1 MTAVVR
7 AESLTKRFGEV
18 SAVTDLSFVLQA
30 GTITGFLG
38 PNGAGKTT
46 TLRMVLGLATP
57 TSGRAL
63 VFERPYAELARPSLR
78 IGAVLEATDFH
89 PGRSGRDHLR
99 MLGRAVDVPDPRVDE
114 VLRLVELGDAA
125 RRRVKGYSLGM
136 RQRLGLAAALLGDP
150 ELLIL
155 DEPANGLD
163 PVGMRWMRG
172 LLRDFA
178 ARGGTVLLSSHLL
191 HEVEAIADRIVII
204 ASGRIVAQGTRS
216 ELAGGHAATRV
227 RSTDDHTLRSALHN
241 NSIKVSVAN
250 DGALLANASVET
262 VGDVALAAGVALREL
277 GATRDGGLEQLFFQ
291 LTEKAPGE
299 ARDTDAPA
307 SSPPAPPPVTPVTTT
322 LEEVNR

>member
-1 MTAVVR
+1 MTVVAK

-18 SAVTDLSFVLQA
+18 SAVTELSFALEA

-46 TLRMVLGLATP
+46 TPRMVLGLAAP
-57 TSGRAL
+57 SSGRAL
-63 VFERPYAELARPSLR
+63 VFDRLYAELPRAALR

-99 MLGRAVDVPDPRVDE
+99 MLGQAVDVPDSRADE

-163 PVGMRWMRG
+163 PEGVRW
-172 LLRDFA
+172 LRDFLRRLA
-178 ARGGTVLLSSHLL
+178 SEGRTVLISSHVLAEIARTVDRLLIISCGRLVLSSSLAEL
-191 HEVEAIADRIVII
+191 TAR
-204 ASGRIVAQGTRS
+204 ASGAV
-216 ELAGGHAATRV
+216 RV
-227 RSTDDHTLRSALHN
+227 RSGDPQRLTTALRDQALQVTTGADHVLL
-241 NSIKVSVAN
+241 VQ
-250 DGALLANASVET
+250 GASSERIGEIAF
-262 VGDVALAAGVALREL
+262 AAGVPVHEL
-277 GATRDGGLEQLFFQ
+277 VNDAGLLEDTFLE
-291 LTEKAPGE
+291 LTAG
-299 ARDTDAPA
+299 APA
-307 SSPPAPPPVTPVTTT
+307 
-322 LEEVNR
+322 